1 MFFFFGVR
9 ELLTRNLFRPLI
21 LLYICSNLLS
31 MQMFS
36 QFQQSF
42 EQYLHS
48 RTFLYEP
55 RGLYEPIDY
64 IMGMGGKRL
73 RPVLALMGYALFR
86 EDYEKA
92 LPIAMTVE
100 VFHNFTLVHDDIMDK
115 APLRRGK
122 PTVHYQYGLNAGIL
136 SGDAMLIYAYKF
148 LQEAGSPVAIPALL
162 QAFNQVAIEVCEG
175 QQYDIDF
182 EKRQDVSIPEYL
194 KMIELKTAALIG
206 GSLEMGAIAA
216 GAAREDIQN
225 LAAFGRNIGI
235 AFQLQDDILDTFGEP
250 EKVGKK
256 PGGDIAQNKKTFL
269 ILKAL
274 EIAGP
279 DTKNALAGYMA
290 SSPEKEQEK
299 ISAVTAILQEL
310 NIPALA
316 EEVKESYQQKAFN
329 HLQAVNTPDNR
340 KEELRRLALS
350 LMQRQS

>member
-1 MFFFFGVR
+1 
-9 ELLTRNLFRPLI
+9 
-21 LLYICSNLLS
+21 

-216 GAAREDIQN
+216 GAARDDIQN

-250 EKVGKK
+250 EK
-256 PGGDIAQNKKTFL
+256 
-269 ILKAL
+269 
-274 EIAGP
+274 
-279 DTKNALAGYMA
+279 
-290 SSPEKEQEK
+290 
-299 ISAVTAILQEL
+299 
-310 NIPALA
+310 
-316 EEVKESYQQKAFN
+316 
-329 HLQAVNTPDNR
+329 
-340 KEELRRLALS
+340 
-350 LMQRQS
+350 